1 MTENKIIPTYKFKEV
16 EGETLTPIR
25 RTIQKTMEITEEFNV
40 FDALQYRA
48 KMVKAIADKQA
59 EIDGL
64 NTMIKGYDEEIAV
77 IEEALGVQDLE
88 VEYQKELAEKNA
100 ESEKE
105 RQAKIEADLKAELL
119 KTGNFVEKDAKDNQ
133 GN

>member
-1 MTENKIIPTYKFKEV
+1 MTDKIIPTYKFKEV
-16 EGETLTPIR
+16 EGEVVTPIK
-25 RTIQKTMEITEEFNV
+25 RTIQKTMEVTEEFNI

-48 KMVKAIADKQA
+48 KLLKAIADKNA

-64 NTMIKGYDEEIAV
+64 QSMVKAYDEEIAI

-88 VEYQKELAEKNA
+88 VEYQKEIASKNE

-105 RQAKIEADLKAELL
+105 RQAKLEAELKAELL
-119 KTGNFVEKDAKDNQ
+119 KTGNFVEKE
-133 GN
+133 

>member
-1 MTENKIIPTYKFKEV
+1 MTDKIIPVYKFKEV
-16 EGETLTPIR
+16 EGEVLTPIR
-25 RTIQKTMEITEEFNV
+25 RTIQKTMEVTEEFNV
-40 FDALQYRA
+40 FEALQYRA
-48 KMVKAIADKQA
+48 KLVKAIADKQA

-64 NTMIKGYDEEIAV
+64 QSMVKAYDEEIAI

-88 VEYQKELAEKNA
+88 VEYQKEIAEKNA

-105 RQAKIEADLKAELL
+105 RQDKIEAELKAELL

>member
-1 MTENKIIPTYKFKEV
+1 MTDKIIPTYKFKEV

-25 RTIQKTMEITEEFNV
+25 RTIQKTMEVTEEFNV
-40 FDALQYRA
+40 FEALQYRA
-48 KMVKAIADKQA
+48 KLVKAIADKQA

-64 NTMIKGYDEEIAV
+64 NTMVKAYDEEIAI

-105 RQAKIEADLKAELL
+105 RQDKIEAELKAELL

>member
-1 MTENKIIPTYKFKEV
+1 MTDKIIPVYKFKEV
-16 EGETLTPIR
+16 EGEVLTPIR
-25 RTIQKTMEITEEFNV
+25 RTIQKTMEVTEEFNV
-40 FDALQYRA
+40 FEALQYRA
-48 KMVKAIADKQA
+48 KLIKAIADKQA

-64 NTMIKGYDEEIAV
+64 QSMVKAYDEEIAI
-77 IEEALGVQDLE
+77 IEKALGVQDLE

-119 KTGNFVEKDAKDNQ
+119 KTGNFVEKDEDNQ

>member
-1 MTENKIIPTYKFKEV
+1 MTDKIIPTYKFKEV
-16 EGETLTPIR
+16 EGEVLTPIK
-25 RTIQKTMEITEEFNV
+25 RTIQKTMEVTEEFNI
-40 FDALQYRA
+40 FEALQYRA
-48 KMVKAIADKQA
+48 KLLKAIADKQA

-64 NTMIKGYDEEIAV
+64 NTMVKAYDEEIAI

-105 RQAKIEADLKAELL
+105 RQSKIEADLKAELL

>member
-1 MTENKIIPTYKFKEV
+1 MTDKIIPTYKFKGEEV
-16 EGETLTPIR
+16 EVTPIR
-25 RTIQKTMEITEEFNV
+25 RTIQKTMEVTEEFNV

-48 KMVKAIADKQA
+48 KLVKAIADKQA

-64 NTMIKGYDEEIAV
+64 NTMVKAYDEEIAI

-88 VEYQKELAEKNA
+88 VEYQKEIAEKNA

-119 KTGNFVEKDAKDNQ
+119 KTGNFVEKDADNK

>member
-1 MTENKIIPTYKFKEV
+1 MTDKIIPTYKFKEV
-16 EGETLTPIR
+16 EGEVLTPIK
-25 RTIQKTMEITEEFNV
+25 RTIQKTMEVTEEFNI

-48 KMVKAIADKQA
+48 KLLKAIADKNA

-64 NTMIKGYDEEIAV
+64 QSMVKAYDEEIAI

-88 VEYQKELAEKNA
+88 VEYQKEIASKNE

-105 RQAKIEADLKAELL
+105 RQAKLEAELKAELL
-119 KTGNFVEKDAKDNQ
+119 KTGNFVEKE
-133 GN
+133 

>member
-1 MTENKIIPTYKFKEV
+1 MTDKIIPVYKFKEI
-16 EGETLTPIR
+16 EGEVLTPIR
-25 RTIQKTMEITEEFNV
+25 RTIQKTMEVTEEFNV
-40 FDALQYRA
+40 FEALQYRA
-48 KMVKAIADKQA
+48 KLVKAIADKNA

-64 NTMIKGYDEEIAV
+64 QSMVKAYDEEIAI

-88 VEYQKELAEKNA
+88 VEYQKEIAEKNA

-105 RQAKIEADLKAELL
+105 RQAKLEADLKEELL
-119 KTGNFVEKDAKDNQ
+119 KTGNFVEKDAKDNK

>member
-1 MTENKIIPTYKFKEV
+1 MTDKIIPTYKFKEV
-16 EGETLTPIR
+16 EGEVVAPIK
-25 RTIQKTMEITEEFNV
+25 RTIQKTMEVTEEFNI

-48 KMVKAIADKQA
+48 KLLKAIADKNA

-64 NTMIKGYDEEIAV
+64 NSMVKAYDEEIAI

-88 VEYQKELAEKNA
+88 VEYQKEIALKNE

-105 RQAKIEADLKAELL
+105 RQAKLEAEVKAELL
-119 KTGNFVEKDAKDNQ
+119 KTGNFVEKE
-133 GN
+133 